1 MKKTVIA
8 LLSVAVLGT
17 GGYFAYNATTNS
29 AKKQDVAQLKVDDSS
44 KLKDSKKS
52 KNSKDSKD
60 SDVTKKSLTDDEF
73 EKNKSSVKK
82 EVDDDSNKSDS
93 DESKT
98 DSDESKTDS
107 KDSATIDDNIYQIGE
122 LVESL
127 NNFKNASNKA
137 YENLKSQF
145 AKYNVTLDDTVKG
158 PYGLFDPI
166 SDGSKQSAVL
176 AGITLD
182 TNGQQNEAGYSFKST
197 IRVGQGAMN
206 GSASATGGII
216 QKALKTDKYE
226 DANKEVEYQLD
237 VSEDRKSATL
247 KLVSGQWW

>member
-17 GGYFAYNATTNS
+17 GGYFAYNAMTNS
-29 AKKQDVAQLKVDDSS
+29 AKKQDVTQLKVDDSS
-44 KLKDSKKS
+44 KSKDSKKS

-60 SDVTKKSLTDDEF
+60 SDVTKKSLTDDES
-73 EKNKSSVKK
+73 EKGKSSVKK
-82 EVDDDSNKSDS
+82 EVDDDSNK
-93 DESKT
+93 
-98 DSDESKTDS
+98 SDESKTDS

-122 LVESL
+122 LVESI

-145 AKYNVTLDDTVKG
+145 AKFNVTLDDTVKG

-182 TNGQQNEAGYSFKST
+182 TVGQQNEAGYSFKNT

-216 QKALKTDKYE
+216 QKALKTDKYK
-226 DANKEVEYQLD
+226 DTNKEVEYQLD

>member
-17 GGYFAYNATTNS
+17 GGYFAYNAMTNS
-29 AKKQDVAQLKVDDSS
+29 AKKQDVTQLKVDDSS
-44 KLKDSKKS
+44 KSKDSKDSKKS
-52 KNSKDSKD
+52 KDSKDSKD
-60 SDVTKKSLTDDEF
+60 SDTTVKSED
-73 EKNKSSVKK
+73 KNS
-82 EVDDDSNKSDS
+82 DDST
-93 DESKT
+93 ET
-98 DSDESKTDS
+98 DSKDSKDS
-107 KDSATIDDNIYQIGE
+107 KDSATIDDNIYAIGE

-182 TNGQQNEAGYSFKST
+182 TNGQQNEAGYSFKNT

-206 GSASATGGII
+206 GSASTTGGII
-216 QKALKTDKYE
+216 QKALKTDKYK
-226 DANKEVEYQLD
+226 DTNKEVEYQLD

>member
-17 GGYFAYNATTNS
+17 GGYFAYNAMTNS

-52 KNSKDSKD
+52 KNSKD

>member
-8 LLSVAVLGT
+8 LLSVAILGT
-17 GGYFAYNATTNS
+17 GGYFAYNAMTNS
-29 AKKQDVAQLKVDDSS
+29 AKKQDVTQLKVDDSS
-44 KLKDSKKS
+44 KSKDSKDSKDSKK
-52 KNSKDSKD
+52 SKDSKD
-60 SDVTKKSLTDDEF
+60 SDTTVKSED
-73 EKNKSSVKK
+73 KNS
-82 EVDDDSNKSDS
+82 DDST
-93 DESKT
+93 ET
-98 DSDESKTDS
+98 DSKDS
-107 KDSATIDDNIYQIGE
+107 KDSATIDDNIYAIGE

-182 TNGQQNEAGYSFKST
+182 TNGQQNEAGYSFKNT

-216 QKALKTDKYE
+216 QKALKTDKYK
-226 DANKEVEYQLD
+226 DTNKEVEYQLD

>member
-182 TNGQQNEAGYSFKST
+182 TNGQQNEAGYSFKNT

-216 QKALKTDKYE
+216 QKALKTDKYK

>member
-17 GGYFAYNATTNS
+17 GGYFAYNAMTNS
-29 AKKQDVAQLKVDDSS
+29 AKKQDVSQLKVDDSS
-44 KLKDSKKS
+44 KSKDSKKS

-82 EVDDDSNKSDS
+82 EIDDDSNK
-93 DESKT
+93 
-98 DSDESKTDS
+98 SDESKTDS
-107 KDSATIDDNIYQIGE
+107 KDSATIDDNIYEIGQ
-122 LVESL
+122 LVESI

-137 YENLKSQF
+137 YENLKSEF

-182 TNGQQNEAGYSFKST
+182 TVGQQNEAGYSFKNT

-216 QKALKTDKYE
+216 QKALKTDKYK
-226 DANKEVEYQLD
+226 DTNKDVEYQLD
-237 VSEDRKSATL
+237 VSEDRKSGTL

>member
-17 GGYFAYNATTNS
+17 GGYFAYNAMTNS

-52 KNSKDSKD
+52 KNSKDS
-60 SDVTKKSLTDDEF
+60 DVTKKSLTDDEF

-82 EVDDDSNKSDS
+82 EIDDDSNKSDS
-93 DESKT
+93 DESK
-98 DSDESKTDS
+98 SDS

-182 TNGQQNEAGYSFKST
+182 TSGQQNEAGYSFKNT

-216 QKALKTDKYE
+216 QKALKTDKYK
-226 DANKEVEYQLD
+226 DTNKEVEYQLD
-237 VSEDRKSATL
+237 VSGDRKSATL

>member
-17 GGYFAYNATTNS
+17 GGYFAYNAMTNS
-29 AKKQDVAQLKVDDSS
+29 TKKQDVTQLKVDDLS
-44 KLKDSKKS
+44 KSKDSKDSKDSKK
-52 KNSKDSKD
+52 SKDSKD
-60 SDVTKKSLTDDEF
+60 SDTTVKSED
-73 EKNKSSVKK
+73 KNS
-82 EVDDDSNKSDS
+82 DDST
-93 DESKT
+93 ET
-98 DSDESKTDS
+98 DSKDS
-107 KDSATIDDNIYQIGE
+107 KDSATIDDNIYAIGE

-182 TNGQQNEAGYSFKST
+182 TNGQQNEAGYSFKNT

-216 QKALKTDKYE
+216 QKALKTDKYK
-226 DANKEVEYQLD
+226 DTNKEVEYQLD
-237 VSEDRKSATL
+237 VSGDRKSATL

>member
-1 MKKTVIA
+1 MKINMKKTVIA

-17 GGYFAYNATTNS
+17 GGYFAYNAMTNS

-52 KNSKDSKD
+52 KNSKDS
-60 SDVTKKSLTDDEF
+60 DVTKKSLTDDEF

-82 EVDDDSNKSDS
+82 EIDDDSNKSDS
-93 DESKT
+93 DESK
-98 DSDESKTDS
+98 SDS

-182 TNGQQNEAGYSFKST
+182 TSGQQNEAGYSFKNT

-216 QKALKTDKYE
+216 QKALKTDKYK
-226 DANKEVEYQLD
+226 DTNKEVEYQLD
-237 VSEDRKSATL
+237 VSGDRKSATL

>member
-17 GGYFAYNATTNS
+17 GGYFAYNAMTNS

-52 KNSKDSKD
+52 KNSKD

-82 EVDDDSNKSDS
+82 EVDDDSNKS
-93 DESKT
+93 

-182 TNGQQNEAGYSFKST
+182 TNGQQNEAGYSFKNT

-216 QKALKTDKYE
+216 QKALKTDKYK
-226 DANKEVEYQLD
+226 DTNKEVEYQLD
-237 VSEDRKSATL
+237 VSGDRKSATL

>member
-52 KNSKDSKD
+52 KNSKDS
-60 SDVTKKSLTDDEF
+60 DVTKKSLTDDEF

-82 EVDDDSNKSDS
+82 EIDDDSNKSDS

>member
-17 GGYFAYNATTNS
+17 GGYFAYNAMTNS
-29 AKKQDVAQLKVDDSS
+29 AKKQDVTQLKVDDSS
-44 KLKDSKKS
+44 KSKDSKDSKDSKKS
-52 KNSKDSKD
+52 KDSKDSKD
-60 SDVTKKSLTDDEF
+60 SDTTVKSED
-73 EKNKSSVKK
+73 KNS
-82 EVDDDSNKSDS
+82 DDST
-93 DESKT
+93 ET
-98 DSDESKTDS
+98 DSKDS
-107 KDSATIDDNIYQIGE
+107 KDSATIDDNIYAIGE

-182 TNGQQNEAGYSFKST
+182 TNGQQNEAGYSFKNT

-216 QKALKTDKYE
+216 QKALKTDKYK
-226 DANKEVEYQLD
+226 DTNKEVEYQLD

>member
-17 GGYFAYNATTNS
+17 GGYFAYNAMTNS

-44 KLKDSKKS
+44 KSKDKSKKS
-52 KNSKDSKD
+52 KD
-60 SDVTKKSLTDDEF
+60 SDGTAKSISKEEF
-73 EKNKSSVKK
+73 EKRKADVEKSIDKNS
-82 EVDDDSNKSDS
+82 DNYYSNKSDS
-93 DESKT
+93 DDSK
-98 DSDESKTDS
+98 DSKDS
-107 KDSATIDDNIYQIGE
+107 KDSATIDDNIYAIGE

-182 TNGQQNEAGYSFKST
+182 TNGQKNDAGYSFKNT

-216 QKALKTDKYE
+216 QKALKTDKYK
-226 DANKEVEYQLD
+226 DTNKEVEYQLD

>member
-17 GGYFAYNATTNS
+17 GGYFAYNAMTNS
-29 AKKQDVAQLKVDDSS
+29 AKKQDVTQLKVDDSS
-44 KLKDSKKS
+44 KSKDTKDSKDSGK
-52 KNSKDSKD
+52 SKDSKD
-60 SDVTKKSLTDDEF
+60 S
-73 EKNKSSVKK
+73 
-82 EVDDDSNKSDS
+82 
-93 DESKT
+93 SK
-98 DSDESKTDS
+98 S
-107 KDSATIDDNIYQIGE
+107 KDSDKSSDDESTNSDENKTSDSKADTSDNATIDDNIYAIGE
-122 LVESL
+122 LVGSI
-127 NNFKNASNKA
+127 NDFKNASNKA

-182 TNGQQNEAGYSFKST
+182 TDGQKNEAGYSFKNT

-216 QKALKTDKYE
+216 QKALKTDKYK
-226 DANKEVEYQLD
+226 DTNKEVEYQLD

>member
-17 GGYFAYNATTNS
+17 GGYFAYNAMTNS

-44 KLKDSKKS
+44 KSKDSKDSKKS
-52 KNSKDSKD
+52 KDLKDSKDSKESENKNSDDSTETDSKDSKD
-60 SDVTKKSLTDDEF
+60 SKDSSKS
-73 EKNKSSVKK
+73 K
-82 EVDDDSNKSDS
+82 DSK
-93 DESKT
+93 
-98 DSDESKTDS
+98 DS
-107 KDSATIDDNIYQIGE
+107 KDSATIDDNIYAIGE
-122 LVESL
+122 LVESI

-182 TNGQQNEAGYSFKST
+182 TNGQQNEAGYSFKNT

-216 QKALKTDKYE
+216 QKALKTDKYK
-226 DANKEVEYQLD
+226 DTNKEVEYQLD

>member
-17 GGYFAYNATTNS
+17 GGYFAYNAMTNS
-29 AKKQDVAQLKVDDSS
+29 AKKQDVTQLKVDDSS
-44 KLKDSKKS
+44 KSKDSKKS

-82 EVDDDSNKSDS
+82 EIDDDSNK
-93 DESKT
+93 
-98 DSDESKTDS
+98 SDESKTDS
-107 KDSATIDDNIYQIGE
+107 KDSATIDDNIYEIGQ
-122 LVESL
+122 LVESI

-137 YENLKSQF
+137 YENLKSEF

-182 TNGQQNEAGYSFKST
+182 TVGQQNEAGYSFKNT

-216 QKALKTDKYE
+216 QKALKTDKYK
-226 DANKEVEYQLD
+226 DTNKDVEYQLD
-237 VSEDRKSATL
+237 VSEDRKSGTL

>member
-17 GGYFAYNATTNS
+17 GGYFAYNAMTNS

-52 KNSKDSKD
+52 KNSKDS
-60 SDVTKKSLTDDEF
+60 DVTKKSLTDDEF

-82 EVDDDSNKSDS
+82 EIDDDSNKS
-93 DESKT
+93 

-182 TNGQQNEAGYSFKST
+182 TNSQQNEAGYSFKNT

-216 QKALKTDKYE
+216 QKALKTDKYK
-226 DANKEVEYQLD
+226 DTNKEVEYQLD

>member
-17 GGYFAYNATTNS
+17 GGYFAYNAMTNS
-29 AKKQDVAQLKVDDSS
+29 AKKQDVTQLKVDDSS
-44 KLKDSKKS
+44 KSKDSKKS
-52 KNSKDSKD
+52 KNSKD

-73 EKNKSSVKK
+73 EKRKSSVKK
-82 EVDDDSNKSDS
+82 EIDDDSNK
-93 DESKT
+93 
-98 DSDESKTDS
+98 SDESKTDS

-122 LVESL
+122 LVESI

-182 TNGQQNEAGYSFKST
+182 TVGQQNEAGYSFKNT

-216 QKALKTDKYE
+216 QKALKTDKYK
-226 DANKEVEYQLD
+226 DTNKEVEYQLD

>member
-17 GGYFAYNATTNS
+17 GGYFAYNAMTNS

-44 KLKDSKKS
+44 KSKDSKKS
-52 KNSKDSKD
+52 KNSKD

-82 EVDDDSNKSDS
+82 EIDDDSNKSD
-93 DESKT
+93 ESKT
-98 DSDESKTDS
+98 DSKDSKDS
-107 KDSATIDDNIYQIGE
+107 KDSATIDDNIYAIGE

-182 TNGQQNEAGYSFKST
+182 TNGQQNEAGYSFKNT

-216 QKALKTDKYE
+216 QKALKTDKYK
-226 DANKEVEYQLD
+226 DTNKEVEYQLD

>member
-17 GGYFAYNATTNS
+17 GGYFAYNAMTNS
-29 AKKQDVAQLKVDDSS
+29 AKKQDVTQLKVDDSS
-44 KLKDSKKS
+44 KSKDSKDSKKS
-52 KNSKDSKD
+52 KDLKDSKDSKD
-60 SDVTKKSLTDDEF
+60 SKESED
-73 EKNKSSVKK
+73 KNS
-82 EVDDDSNKSDS
+82 DDST
-93 DESKT
+93 ET
-98 DSDESKTDS
+98 DSKDS
-107 KDSATIDDNIYQIGE
+107 KDSATIDDNIYAIGE

-182 TNGQQNEAGYSFKST
+182 TNGQQNEAGYSFKNT

-216 QKALKTDKYE
+216 QKALKTDKYK
-226 DANKEVEYQLD
+226 DTNKEVEYQLD

>member
-17 GGYFAYNATTNS
+17 GGYFAYNAMTNS
-29 AKKQDVAQLKVDDSS
+29 AKKQDVTQLKVDDSS
-44 KLKDSKKS
+44 KSKDSKDSKDSKKS
-52 KNSKDSKD
+52 KDLKDSGKSKDSKD
-60 SDVTKKSLTDDEF
+60 SD
-73 EKNKSSVKK
+73 KSSDA
-82 EVDDDSNKSDS
+82 ESTNSNENKTSDS
-93 DESKT
+93 KADT
-98 DSDESKTDS
+98 SDN
-107 KDSATIDDNIYQIGE
+107 ATIDDNIYAIGE
-122 LVESL
+122 LVENI

-182 TNGQQNEAGYSFKST
+182 TNGQQNEAGYSFKNT

-216 QKALKTDKYE
+216 QKALKTDKYK
-226 DANKEVEYQLD
+226 DTNKEVEYQLD

>member
-17 GGYFAYNATTNS
+17 GGYFAYNAMTNS
-29 AKKQDVAQLKVDDSS
+29 AKKQDVTQLKVDDSS
-44 KLKDSKKS
+44 K
-52 KNSKDSKD
+52 SKDSKD
-60 SDVTKKSLTDDEF
+60 SKDSGKS
-73 EKNKSSVKK
+73 K
-82 EVDDDSNKSDS
+82 
-93 DESKT
+93 
-98 DSDESKTDS
+98 DS
-107 KDSATIDDNIYQIGE
+107 KDSKDSSKSKDLDKSSDDENKTSDSKADNSDNATIDDNIYAIGE

-182 TNGQQNEAGYSFKST
+182 TNGQKNEAGYSFKNT

-216 QKALKTDKYE
+216 QKALKTDKYK
-226 DANKEVEYQLD
+226 DTNKEVEYQLD

>member
-17 GGYFAYNATTNS
+17 GGYFAYNAMTNS

-44 KLKDSKKS
+44 KSKDSKKS
-52 KNSKDSKD
+52 KKSKNSKD

-82 EVDDDSNKSDS
+82 SIDDDENKS
-93 DESKT
+93 DESKA
-98 DSDESKTDS
+98 DS
-107 KDSATIDDNIYQIGE
+107 KDSATIDDNIYEIGQ
-122 LVESL
+122 LVESI

-182 TNGQQNEAGYSFKST
+182 TVGQQNEAGYSFKNT

-216 QKALKTDKYE
+216 QKALKTDKYK
-226 DANKEVEYQLD
+226 DTNKDVEYQLD
-237 VSEDRKSATL
+237 VSEDRKSGTL

>member
-17 GGYFAYNATTNS
+17 GGYFAYNAMTNS
-29 AKKQDVAQLKVDDSS
+29 AKKQDVTQLKVDDSS

-52 KNSKDSKD
+52 KNSKD

-82 EVDDDSNKSDS
+82 EIDDDSNKS
-93 DESKT
+93 

-182 TNGQQNEAGYSFKST
+182 TNGQQNEAGYSFKNT

-216 QKALKTDKYE
+216 QKALKTDKYK
-226 DANKEVEYQLD
+226 DTNKEVEYQLD

>member
-8 LLSVAVLGT
+8 LLSVTVLGT
-17 GGYFAYNATTNS
+17 GGYFAYNAMTNS

-182 TNGQQNEAGYSFKST
+182 TNGQQNEAGYSFKNT

-216 QKALKTDKYE
+216 QKALKTDKYK

-237 VSEDRKSATL
+237 VSGDRKSATL

>member
-17 GGYFAYNATTNS
+17 GGYFAYNAMTNS
-29 AKKQDVAQLKVDDSS
+29 TKKQDVTQLKVDDSS
-44 KLKDSKKS
+44 KSKDSKDSKDSKKS
-52 KNSKDSKD
+52 KDLKDSKD
-60 SDVTKKSLTDDEF
+60 SKESED
-73 EKNKSSVKK
+73 KNS
-82 EVDDDSNKSDS
+82 DDST
-93 DESKT
+93 ET
-98 DSDESKTDS
+98 DSKDSKDS
-107 KDSATIDDNIYQIGE
+107 KDSATIDDNIYAIGE

-182 TNGQQNEAGYSFKST
+182 TNGQQNEAGYSFKNT

-216 QKALKTDKYE
+216 QKALKTDKYK
-226 DANKEVEYQLD
+226 DTNKEVEYQLD
-237 VSEDRKSATL
+237 VSGDRKSATL

>member
-17 GGYFAYNATTNS
+17 GGYFAYNAMTNS

-52 KNSKDSKD
+52 KNSKDS
-60 SDVTKKSLTDDEF
+60 DVTKKSLTDDEF

-82 EVDDDSNKSDS
+82 EIDDDSNKS
-93 DESKT
+93 

-182 TNGQQNEAGYSFKST
+182 TNGQQNEAGYSFKNT

-216 QKALKTDKYE
+216 QKALKTDKYK
-226 DANKEVEYQLD
+226 DTNKEVEYQLD
-237 VSEDRKSATL
+237 VSGDRKSATL

>member
-17 GGYFAYNATTNS
+17 GGYFAYNAMTNS
-29 AKKQDVAQLKVDDSS
+29 AKKQDVTQLKVDDSS
-44 KLKDSKKS
+44 KSKDSKDSKKS
-52 KNSKDSKD
+52 KDLKDSKDSKD
-60 SDVTKKSLTDDEF
+60 SKESED
-73 EKNKSSVKK
+73 KNS
-82 EVDDDSNKSDS
+82 DDSKDS
-93 DESKT
+93 K
-98 DSDESKTDS
+98 DS
-107 KDSATIDDNIYQIGE
+107 KDSATIDDNIYAIGE

-182 TNGQQNEAGYSFKST
+182 TTGQQNEAGYSFKNT

-216 QKALKTDKYE
+216 QKALKTDKYK
-226 DANKEVEYQLD
+226 DTNKEVEYQLD

>member
-17 GGYFAYNATTNS
+17 GGYFAYNAMTNS
-29 AKKQDVAQLKVDDSS
+29 AKKQDVTQLKVDDSS
-44 KLKDSKKS
+44 KSKDSKDSKDSKKS
-52 KNSKDSKD
+52 KDLKDSKG
-60 SDVTKKSLTDDEF
+60 SDTTVKSGD
-73 EKNKSSVKK
+73 KNS
-82 EVDDDSNKSDS
+82 DDST
-93 DESKT
+93 E
-98 DSDESKTDS
+98 TDS
-107 KDSATIDDNIYQIGE
+107 KDSATIDDNIYAIGE

-182 TNGQQNEAGYSFKST
+182 TNGQQNEAGYSFKNT

-216 QKALKTDKYE
+216 QKALKTDKYK
-226 DANKEVEYQLD
+226 DTNKEVEYQLD

>member
-17 GGYFAYNATTNS
+17 GGYFAYNAMTNS

-52 KNSKDSKD
+52 KNSKDS
-60 SDVTKKSLTDDEF
+60 DVTKKSLTDDEF

-82 EVDDDSNKSDS
+82 EIDDDSNKS
-93 DESKT
+93 

-182 TNGQQNEAGYSFKST
+182 TNGQQNEAGYSFKNT

-216 QKALKTDKYE
+216 QKALKTDKYK

-237 VSEDRKSATL
+237 VSGDRKSATL

>member
-17 GGYFAYNATTNS
+17 GGYFAYNAMTNS

-52 KNSKDSKD
+52 KNSKDS
-60 SDVTKKSLTDDEF
+60 DVTKKSLTDDEF

-82 EVDDDSNKSDS
+82 EIDDDSNKS
-93 DESKT
+93 

-182 TNGQQNEAGYSFKST
+182 TNGQQNEAGYSFKNT

-216 QKALKTDKYE
+216 QKALKTDKYK
-226 DANKEVEYQLD
+226 DTNKEVEYQLD

>member
-17 GGYFAYNATTNS
+17 GGYFAYNAMTNS
-29 AKKQDVAQLKVDDSS
+29 AKKQDVTQLKVDDSS
-44 KLKDSKKS
+44 KSKDSKDSKDSKKS
-52 KNSKDSKD
+52 KDLKDSKDSKD
-60 SDVTKKSLTDDEF
+60 SKESED
-73 EKNKSSVKK
+73 KNS
-82 EVDDDSNKSDS
+82 DDSTETGSKDLKDS
-93 DESKT
+93 K
-98 DSDESKTDS
+98 DS
-107 KDSATIDDNIYQIGE
+107 KDSATIDDNIYAIGE

-182 TNGQQNEAGYSFKST
+182 TNGQQNEAGYSFKNT

-216 QKALKTDKYE
+216 QKALKTDKYK
-226 DANKEVEYQLD
+226 DTNKEVEYQLD

>member
-1 MKKTVIA
+1 MKINMKKTVIA

-17 GGYFAYNATTNS
+17 GGYFAYNAMTNS

-52 KNSKDSKD
+52 KNSKDS
-60 SDVTKKSLTDDEF
+60 DVTKKSLTDDEF

-82 EVDDDSNKSDS
+82 EIDDDSNKS
-93 DESKT
+93 

-182 TNGQQNEAGYSFKST
+182 TNGQQNEAGYSFKNT

-216 QKALKTDKYE
+216 QKALKTDKYK
-226 DANKEVEYQLD
+226 DTNKEVEYQLD

>member
-17 GGYFAYNATTNS
+17 GGYFAYNAMTNS
-29 AKKQDVAQLKVDDSS
+29 AKKQDVTQLKVDDSS
-44 KLKDSKKS
+44 KSKDSKKS
-52 KNSKDSKD
+52 KNSKD

-73 EKNKSSVKK
+73 EKGKSSVEKAMDK
-82 EVDDDSNKSDS
+82 NSPNYASNKS
-93 DESKT
+93 

-122 LVESL
+122 LVESI

-145 AKYNVTLDDTVKG
+145 AKYNITLDDTVKG

-182 TNGQQNEAGYSFKST
+182 TVGQQNEAGYSFKNT

-216 QKALKTDKYE
+216 QKALKTDKYK
-226 DANKEVEYQLD
+226 DTNKEVEYQLD
-237 VSEDRKSATL
+237 VSEDRKSGTL

>member
-17 GGYFAYNATTNS
+17 GGYFAYNAMTNS
-29 AKKQDVAQLKVDDSS
+29 TKKQDVAQLKVDDSS
-44 KLKDSKKS
+44 KLKDSKDSKDSKKS
-52 KNSKDSKD
+52 KDLKDSKDSKD
-60 SDVTKKSLTDDEF
+60 SKESED
-73 EKNKSSVKK
+73 KNS
-82 EVDDDSNKSDS
+82 DDSTETGSKDS
-93 DESKT
+93 K
-98 DSDESKTDS
+98 DS
-107 KDSATIDDNIYQIGE
+107 KDSATIDDNIYAIGE

-182 TNGQQNEAGYSFKST
+182 TNGQQNEAGYSFKNT

-216 QKALKTDKYE
+216 QKALKTDKYK
-226 DANKEVEYQLD
+226 DTNKEVEYQLD
-237 VSEDRKSATL
+237 VSGDRKSATL

>member
-17 GGYFAYNATTNS
+17 GGYFAYNAMTNS

-52 KNSKDSKD
+52 KNSKDS
-60 SDVTKKSLTDDEF
+60 DVTKKSLTDDEF

-82 EVDDDSNKSDS
+82 EIDDDSNKS
-93 DESKT
+93 

-182 TNGQQNEAGYSFKST
+182 TSGQQNEAGYSFKNT

-216 QKALKTDKYE
+216 QKALKTDKYK
-226 DANKEVEYQLD
+226 DTNKEVEYQLD
-237 VSEDRKSATL
+237 VSGDRKSATL

>member
-17 GGYFAYNATTNS
+17 GGYFAYNAMTNS
-29 AKKQDVAQLKVDDSS
+29 AKKQDVTQLKVDDSS
-44 KLKDSKKS
+44 K
-52 KNSKDSKD
+52 SKDSKD
-60 SDVTKKSLTDDEF
+60 SKDSSKSKTS
-73 EKNKSSVKK
+73 KSSDKSK
-82 EVDDDSNKSDS
+82 DSDKSSASDDVSDDNETRDSKSKT
-93 DESKT
+93 DESKA
-98 DSDESKTDS
+98 
-107 KDSATIDDNIYQIGE
+107 DSATIDDNIYAIGE

-182 TNGQQNEAGYSFKST
+182 TNGQKNEAGYSFKNT

-216 QKALKTDKYE
+216 QKALRTDKYK
-226 DANKEVEYQLD
+226 DTNKEVEYQLD

>member
-17 GGYFAYNATTNS
+17 GGYFAYNAMTNS

-52 KNSKDSKD
+52 KNSKDS
-60 SDVTKKSLTDDEF
+60 DVTKKSLTDDEF

-82 EVDDDSNKSDS
+82 EIDDDSNKS
-93 DESKT
+93 

-182 TNGQQNEAGYSFKST
+182 TSGQQNEAGYSFKNT

-216 QKALKTDKYE
+216 QKALKTDKYK

-237 VSEDRKSATL
+237 VSGDRKSATL